1 MWLLIWVTLTVITVF
16 IISRKWR
23 IPIII
28 ATFMGAI
35 YIGIDSELTKLENGS
50 WTCQPTSTFPINPQS
65 RILCAPEG
73 GMINHWRFGKYT
85 DVNDDGSRKTTRYVT
100 INAQQGAQ
108 YLSIYDRSVKLYKSC
123 MYGSG
128 IMGNVAKRTGFL
140 YSGRARHNNI
150 GDCKANYFDRGLYTV
165 DDVEDLQAV
174 LGEELRVFYR
184 QFPIISDKRPRWWI
198 DLQ

>member
-1 MWLLIWVTLTVITVF
+1 MWLYIWVALTVITVI

-85 DVNDDGSRKTTRYVT
+85 DANDDGSRKTTRFVS

-123 MYGSG
+123 MYRSG
-128 IMGNVAKRTGFL
+128 VDTSRIYEWTGFFSRRL
-140 YSGRARHNNI
+140 VINECS
-150 GDCKANYFDRGLYTV
+150 ANYFDRGLYTP
-165 DDVEDLQAV
+165 DDVEDLVAE

-184 QFPIISDKRPRWWI
+184 QFPIIKDKRPRWWI